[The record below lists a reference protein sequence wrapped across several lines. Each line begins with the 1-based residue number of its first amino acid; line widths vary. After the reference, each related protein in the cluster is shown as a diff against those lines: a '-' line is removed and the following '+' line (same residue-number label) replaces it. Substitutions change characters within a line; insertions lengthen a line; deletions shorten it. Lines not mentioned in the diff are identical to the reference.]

1 MNPYNEIFL
10 KVSDSQVVEE
20 TAVFLFLCRNL
31 NNIYR
36 EPLNNTLKYVPGQKR
51 IQSSYS
57 VFKSTFLSGEK
68 GTGFV
73 YSKTTLFL
81 L

>member
-31 NNIYR
+31 NNIQGAAEQHPEICPR
-36 EPLNNTLKYVPGQKR
+36 
-51 IQSSYS
+51 
-57 VFKSTFLSGEK
+57 
-68 GTGFV
+68 
-73 YSKTTLFL
+73 SKTDTIKLFSFQKHVSL
-81 L
+81 W